1 MYNLLIGGKKVKN
14 ELDSKRIRNIY
25 IMLIAILCMTIISTT
40 AILSYVAVHWND
52 KMSNKKEINTNTE
65 YDVSSFTEIR
75 YDEFLEKYKGSEQ
88 SLIYIGR
95 STCIHCINFVPV
107 LKEAQNK
114 YGYKTY
120 YLDISKIKEDEYKEI
135 MKLNN
140 FFDENFGMTPMVVI
154 VKDGNIIDNGS
165 FLGEADIDTFSK
177 FLEKVGYSKKN

>member
-1 MYNLLIGGKKVKN
+1 MKN

-52 KMSNKKEINTNTE
+52 KMGNKKEINTE

-75 YDEFLEKYKGSEQ
+75 YDEFLEKYKDSEQ
-88 SLIYIGR
+88 SIIYIGR

-114 YGYKTY
+114 YEYKTY
-120 YLDISKIKEDEYKEI
+120 YLDISKIKEDEYNSI
-135 MKLNN
+135 MKLNS
-140 FFDENFGMTPMVVI
+140 FFDENFGMTPMVI
-154 VKDGNIIDNGS
+154 VVKEGKIVDNGGW
-165 FLGEADIDTFSK
+165 LGEANYEDFSNY
-177 FLEKVGYSKKN
+177 LEKVGYSKKD

>member
-1 MYNLLIGGKKVKN
+1 MKN

-40 AILSYVAVHWND
+40 SILSYVAVHWND
-52 KMSNKKEINTNTE
+52 KSSNRQDLPNNTE
-65 YDVSSFTEIR
+65 YDVSSFTEIS
-75 YDEFLEKYKGSEQ
+75 YDDFLEKYKGSEQ

-120 YLDISKIKEDEYKEI
+120 YLDISKIKEDEYNSI

-140 FFDENFGMTPMVVI
+140 FFDENFGMTPMVII

-177 FLEKVGYSKKN
+177 FLEKVGYSKNN